1 MITRAKELGMAGIA
15 ITDHGPLLE
24 PHMSGPFY
32 DRLWNPVEGIRFMKG
47 MECNPDGE
55 DGEIDLPP
63 ERLQYLD
70 VVILGLHYSIPKG
83 LDRERNTNI
92 LVRAIEK
99 NPSID
104 IIAHP
109 NDLNYPLNFSR
120 LAAVARDHGV
130 ALELNNSKTA
140 LQRVPDDVTR
150 ELIEAC
156 KSEECT
162 MAIGSDAHA
171 VNELGQDGA
180 VRPLLKECDFP
191 EELIVNSS
199 ADKGFAFVQHR
210 AKNKVG

>member
-24 PHMSGPFY
+24 PHISGPFF

-55 DGEIDLPP
+55 DGKIDLPP

-70 VVILGLHYSIPKG
+70 VVILGLHYSIPTG
-83 LDRERNTNI
+83 LDKERNTSI

-99 NPSID
+99 NPCID

-109 NDLNYPLNFSR
+109 NDLNYRVNFSR
-120 LAAVARDHGV
+120 LAAVAREHGV

-140 LQRVPDDVTR
+140 LQRVPDGITR
-150 ELIEAC
+150 ELIETC
-156 KSEECT
+156 KNEECNI
-162 MAIGSDAHA
+162 AIGSDAHA
-171 VNELGQDGA
+171 VNELGRDDA
-180 VRPLLKECDFP
+180 VRPLLDECGFP

-199 ADKGFAFVQHR
+199 AEKGFSFVDSR
-210 AKNKVG
+210 AVNKQG